1 MKLRSSYPLLAAAL
15 LLPCCSALFNAAL
28 LSGGVFA
35 AALTAS
41 LLILIVFIFKPTHL
55 KKTYPKIY
63 VIYDGCRQIKT
74 FRVSIVFH
82 IIMFILLKTIFKIT
96 FVPSLVFILVAYAVI
111 MLLMISGGVRLF
123 LASTQISL
131 TLRVLM
137 ATLFWVPVANLI
149 VMKKAERTAWQEF
162 DREAARIELD
172 NARAE
177 NEICKTKYP
186 ILLVHGI
193 FFRDLNFFNYWGR
206 VPKELIKNGAD
217 IYYGDQPSAASVEE
231 CGNFLKDRIDDIIS
245 MTGCEKVNIIAH
257 SKGGLDSRYAAA
269 LPGCAE
275 HIASIT
281 TVNTPHRGCLYAD
294 YLLGKLPKTI
304 ISWIA
309 AKYNAALSRFGEK
322 ADFIEGVTDLTAARC
337 AEFNET
343 HPIPEGVYC
352 RSVGSYMKK
361 STSAGFPLNFAYV
374 LVKLFSR
381 TENDGLVDLESM
393 KWGDSFTVYS
403 PKTKRG
409 ISHGDA
415 IDLFREDISGYDV
428 REVYVKLVEDLK
440 NRGL

>member
-15 LLPCCSALFNAAL
+15 LLPCCSALFTADK

-35 AALTAS
+35 AALAVS
-41 LLILIVFIFKPTHL
+41 LLMLIVFIFKTTRL
-55 KKTYPKIY
+55 KKDYPKIY
-63 VIYDGCRQIKT
+63 AIHDGCRQIRT
-74 FRVSIVFH
+74 FRTSFVLH
-82 IIMFILLKTIFKIT
+82 IASYILLKLVCGIT
-96 FVPSLVFILVAYAVI
+96 FLPSLVFVLTAYGVSLLILIA
-111 MLLMISGGVRLF
+111 GGVRLF
-123 LASTQISL
+123 LTSTQLSL

-137 ATLFWVPVANLI
+137 ALLFWIPIANLI
-149 VMKKAERTAWQEF
+149 VMKRAERVSWQEF
-162 DREAARIELD
+162 ERESARMELD

-206 VPKELIKNGAD
+206 VPKELIKNGAE

-231 CGNFLKDRIDDIIS
+231 CGEFLKARIDDIIN

-257 SKGGLDSRYAAA
+257 SKGGLDSRFAAA

-281 TVNTPHRGCLYAD
+281 TINTPHRGCRYAD
-294 YLLGKLPKTI
+294 FIMQKFPSTALLA
-304 ISWIA
+304 IA
-309 AKYNAALSRFGEK
+309 AKYNAALSRFGEES
-322 ADFIEGVTDLTAARC
+322 DFIKGVTDLTAARC
-337 AEFNET
+337 AEFNAS
-343 HPIPEGVYC
+343 HPIPENIYC

-361 STSAGFPLNFAYV
+361 PTSAGFPLNFAYV

-393 KWGDSFTVYS
+393 NWGDSFTVFS
-403 PKTKRG
+403 PTTKRG

-415 IDLFREDISGYDV
+415 IDLFREDITGFDV

-440 NRGL
+440 KRGL